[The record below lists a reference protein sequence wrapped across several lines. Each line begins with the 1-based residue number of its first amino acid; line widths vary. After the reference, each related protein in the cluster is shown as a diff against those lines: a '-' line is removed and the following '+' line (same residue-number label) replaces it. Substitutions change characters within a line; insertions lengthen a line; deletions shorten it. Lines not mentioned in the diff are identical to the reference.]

1 MCELTNFTDVFK
13 ILACSWRTLSWF
25 SSMYSLSV
33 MHDHKGDLFSLL
45 RFVFLFSRQY
55 RLERELKSRLWKIDY
70 NQLGFERRASNTSL
84 ASAMVCFFDPQET
97 LIMSDINA
105 PTGLQNFWKAISGWR
120 ADSDWYFFFFVTER
134 HKRRSHAPDNGRKQR
149 WKNHNCRKLQ
159 GNVNHL
165 GRNRN

>member
-1 MCELTNFTDVFK
+1 MWELTNFTDVFE

-25 SSMYSLSV
+25 SSMCSLSV

-84 ASAMVCFFDPQET
+84 ASAMVCFFDH
-97 LIMSDINA
+97 
-105 PTGLQNFWKAISGWR
+105 K
-120 ADSDWYFFFFVTER
+120 
-134 HKRRSHAPDNGRKQR
+134 KRRSCRILMHLQAFKTSEKQF
-149 WKNHNCRKLQ
+149 LVEGQ
-159 GNVNHL
+159 TQTDIFSFL
-165 GRNRN
+165 

>member
-1 MCELTNFTDVFK
+1 MFSKFWLVCEEL
-13 ILACSWRTLSWF
+13 C
-25 SSMYSLSV
+25 
-33 MHDHKGDLFSLL
+33 HDFPLCTHYQLCMTIKETFFSLL

-105 PTGLQNFWKAISGWR
+105 PTGLQNF
-120 ADSDWYFFFFVTER
+120 
-134 HKRRSHAPDNGRKQR
+134 
-149 WKNHNCRKLQ
+149 
-159 GNVNHL
+159 
-165 GRNRN
+165 

>member
-13 ILACSWRTLSWF
+13 ILACLWRTLSWF

-97 LIMSDINA
+97 PIMSDINA

-120 ADSDWYFFFFVTER
+120 EDSDWYFFLFCNRETQM
-134 HKRRSHAPDNGRKQR
+134 KKP
-149 WKNHNCRKLQ
+149 CPL
-159 GNVNHL
+159 L
-165 GRNRN
+165 GKKAVMEKSQL